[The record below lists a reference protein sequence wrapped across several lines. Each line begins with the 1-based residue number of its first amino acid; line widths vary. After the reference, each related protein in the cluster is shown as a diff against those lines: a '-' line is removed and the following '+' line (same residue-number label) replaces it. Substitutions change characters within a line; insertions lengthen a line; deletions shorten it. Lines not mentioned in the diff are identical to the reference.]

1 MEFHEI
7 AKPIPMM
14 NPEEL
19 GRLKDDIKANGLL
32 EPIVLYEG
40 KILDGRNRYLAC
52 IEVGIEPRYI
62 NYEGDTPTQYVV
74 SKINRRNLNAGQLAF
89 IALEFKPMLEKEA
102 RKRQLSGLKQFE
114 SVRALVHE
122 REAGRADTKTGE
134 LFGIGGRYVSYAE
147 EVKEKAP
154 ELVPQVL
161 SGEMPLTK
169 AIQKIKRKEFN
180 EQIENIDIQNIK
192 EVNGLYDVI
201 VVDPP
206 WPYETKYDP
215 NGRRCASP
223 YPEMSLEQ
231 IKMIELPAAEDCI
244 LWLWTTHK
252 FMRYSFDILDIWGFR
267 DVAIVTWVKDRIGL
281 GAWLRSQTEYCIM
294 AIKGNPTIRL
304 TNQTTVIYGKQREH
318 SRKPDEFYKMVD
330 SLCFGRKI
338 DWFSREKREGWNQYG
353 NETDKFV
360 E

>member
-1 MEFHEI
+1 MRTD
-7 AKPIPMM
+7 
-14 NPEEL
+14 L
-19 GRLKDDIKANGLL
+19 C
-32 EPIVLYEG
+32 EP
-40 KILDGRNRYLAC
+40 
-52 IEVGIEPRYI
+52 
-62 NYEGDTPTQYVV
+62 
-74 SKINRRNLNAGQLAF
+74 
-89 IALEFKPMLEKEA
+89 
-102 RKRQLSGLKQFE
+102 
-114 SVRALVHE
+114 VHTGSM
-122 REAGRADTKTGE
+122 GRASDKAGE
-134 LFGIGGRYVSYAE
+134 LLGVTGRYVSYAE